1 MPAKTLVVILLI
13 ALGGAACSGGDNAAE
28 GTTEPTTTAAT
39 ATETAATATEPATTT
54 EPAVE
59 PLTDEER
66 AWARKVEKIRPRID
80 NRFNRNLTYTN
91 ATVRRLIRVL
101 RTCKA
106 MLRDAG
112 GPGRFR
118 PAGQIARSACKK
130 YETAAKNFETML
142 SVSFAGGGV
151 LAGSPEEKIYNR
163 AFDRA
168 LTAQSNGTYVM
179 TRAEARIGQIR
190 SEIAAESE
198 G

>member
-1 MPAKTLVVILLI
+1 MAAKTLVVILIL

-39 ATETAATATEPATTT
+39 ATEPATTTGPATTT

-91 ATVRRLIRVL
+91 ITVRSLIRVL

-106 MLRDAG
+106 TLRDAG
-112 GPGRFR
+112 GSGRFG
-118 PAGQIARSACKK
+118 PAAQIARSACKR

-168 LTAQSNGTYVM
+168 LTAQSNGSHVM